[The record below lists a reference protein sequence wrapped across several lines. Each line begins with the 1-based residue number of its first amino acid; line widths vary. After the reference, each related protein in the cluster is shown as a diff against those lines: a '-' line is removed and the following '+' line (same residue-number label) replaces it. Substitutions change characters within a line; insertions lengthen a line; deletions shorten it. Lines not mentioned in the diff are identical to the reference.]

1 MCGVPDESDADD
13 GAAHHFW
20 AFILLR
26 RAERKPEFNLE
37 DLDQLAE
44 AIAEFEATH

>member
-1 MCGVPDESDADD
+1 MADESAADD

-26 RAERKPEFNLE
+26 RLQRLPDFDLE
-37 DLDQLAE
+37 DLAQLA
-44 AIAEFEATH
+44 AAVAEFEATH